1 MKKIFGLLTALLV
14 AAACM
19 AFTSCATDHPSAEFG
34 SSPLTAIQGD
44 MGTLDPV
51 SNSAG
56 TVVFTVAYS
65 DSMSAWGG
73 GNGVLIFKGH
83 SNSAKTDYKYGGDAV
98 SIASLPAGVTKE
110 KNNDG
115 NVQLVGLVNGK
126 TYTFSFFTVPT
137 LSLTVTEN

>member
-73 GNGVLIFKGH
+73 GNGVLNFKGH
-83 SNSAKTDYKYGGDAV
+83 SNSTKDDYKYGGDAV
-98 SIASLPAGVTKE
+98 SIASLPAGVSKATA
-110 KNNDG
+110 D

>member
-65 DSMSAWGG
+65 DSMTAWGG
-73 GNGVLIFKGH
+73 GNGVLNFKGH
-83 SNSAKTDYKYGGDAV
+83 SNSAKDDYKYGGDAV
-98 SIASLPAGVTKE
+98 SIASLPAGVSKAPA
-110 KNNDG
+110 D

>member
-56 TVVFTVAYS
+56 TVVFTFTYA
-65 DSMSAWGG
+65 DSMSDWGG
-73 GNGVLIFKGH
+73 GNGVLNFKGH
-83 SNSAKTDYKYGGDAV
+83 SNSLKKDYKYGGDAV
-98 SIASLPAGVTKE
+98 SIASLPAGVSKA
-110 KNNDG
+110 KAD

>member
-65 DSMSAWGG
+65 DSMSDWGG
-73 GNGVLIFKGH
+73 GNGVLNFKGH
-83 SNSAKTDYKYGGDAV
+83 SNSTKDDYKYGGDAV
-98 SIASLPAGVTKE
+98 SIASLPAGVSKAQA
-110 KNNDG
+110 D

>member
-14 AAACM
+14 AVACM
-19 AFTSCATDHPSAEFG
+19 TFTSCATDHPSAEFG

-73 GNGVLIFKGH
+73 GNGVLNFKGH
-83 SNSAKTDYKYGGDAV
+83 SNSTKDDYKYGGDAV
-98 SIASLPAGVTKE
+98 SIASLPAGVSKATA
-110 KNNDG
+110 D

>member
-34 SSPLTAIQGD
+34 SSPLTGLQGD
-44 MGTLDPV
+44 FGNLDPV

-56 TVVFTVAYS
+56 TVVFTLTYA
-65 DSMSAWGG
+65 DTMNGWKGG
-73 GNGVLIFKGH
+73 DGTLFFKGH
-83 SNSAKTDYKYGGDAV
+83 SNATKNDYKYGGDAV
-98 SIASLPAGVTKE
+98 AVASLPAGVTKE
-110 KNNDG
+110 AHD
-115 NVQLVGLVNGK
+115 NVKLVGLVDGK
-126 TYTFSFFTVPT
+126 TYTLSFFTVPT

>member
-44 MGTLDPV
+44 MGTLDPD

-56 TVVFTVAYS
+56 TVVFTVTYS
-65 DSMSAWGG
+65 DAWSAWGG
-73 GNGVLIFKGH
+73 GDGTLFFKGH
-83 SNSAKTDYKYGGDAV
+83 SNAGKDDYKYGGADVA
-98 SIASLPAGVTKE
+98 ITSLPDGVTKE
-110 KNNDG
+110 DDG
-115 NVQLVGLVNGK
+115 NVKLVGLVNGV